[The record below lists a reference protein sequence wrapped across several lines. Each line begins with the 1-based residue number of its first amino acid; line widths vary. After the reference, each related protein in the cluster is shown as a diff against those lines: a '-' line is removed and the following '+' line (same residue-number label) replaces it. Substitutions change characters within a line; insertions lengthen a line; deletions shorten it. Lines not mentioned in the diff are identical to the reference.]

1 MAKTAKKKVAKPAA
15 KKATKRSGAA
25 RRKPAAKRR
34 TASKARGRKRA
45 A

>member
-1 MAKTAKKKVAKPAA
+1 MAKTAKKKATRPAA

-34 TASKARGRKRA
+34 TATKSRGRKHA